1 MFIGDV
7 SHLGPLPCHFSHLGP
22 FGTPHPPTILGYLPD
37 PHETSIFGPAGLRY
51 LILGVP
57 AELLTQERN
66 PPEAR
71 KL

>member
-1 MFIGDV
+1 MFHIWDRYRV
-7 SHLGPLPCHFSHLGP
+7 TFHIWDLLGPPP
-22 FGTPHPPTILGYLPD
+22 PPTILGYLPD